1 MLWIQVS
8 KIRNKLADSHPSLIS
23 SIKVCLSFNFN
34 MLSLPG
40 SGFVWEGL
48 ADLASNKA
56 QCRFSEDP
64 DALCGP
70 HH

>member
-8 KIRNKLADSHPSLIS
+8 KIRNNLADSHPSLIS

-56 QCRFSEDP
+56 
-64 DALCGP
+64 
-70 HH
+70 